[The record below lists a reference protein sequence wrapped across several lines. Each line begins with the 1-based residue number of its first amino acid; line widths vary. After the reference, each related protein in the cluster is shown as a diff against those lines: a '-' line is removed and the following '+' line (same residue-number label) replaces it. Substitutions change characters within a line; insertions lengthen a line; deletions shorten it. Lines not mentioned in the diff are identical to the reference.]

1 MVCYKPYSTHKQQQ
15 VYAHGLACKVCT
27 TGKAQSHIHTASLS
41 LIIHHTR
48 RNAHTDYK
56 TFTKGAVLDSSAL
69 KYKGIFKN
77 FDQTSFKKRP
87 KKAQTANPKIVR
99 PTNLKT
105 ANLATLG
112 GKYDCRSYW
121 YCYCKCNSKVTTSS
135 CLTWSPCTKLMQK
148 YFSVEFV
155 SAKWKSHFTVTN
167 RKNVQILQ
175 IGQMCFFMASALQN
189 WLNFSNLVPTRLAYF
204 RCTFSASQNS
214 TQQSCARMCLT
225 TS

>member
-1 MVCYKPYSTHKQQQ
+1 MVWIVTSHTNPMVCYKPYSTHKQQQ

-121 YCYCKCNSKVTTSS
+121 YCYCKQGRSQDFSKGGAEVMEAKALKKKN
-135 CLTWSPCTKLMQK
+135 CL
-148 YFSVEFV
+148 
-155 SAKWKSHFTVTN
+155 
-167 RKNVQILQ
+167 
-175 IGQMCFFMASALQN
+175 
-189 WLNFSNLVPTRLAYF
+189 WLE
-204 RCTFSASQNS
+204 
-214 TQQSCARMCLT
+214 
-225 TS
+225 